1 MFSKIKNKL
10 QFIFASFF
18 VSAILIPKKI
28 FASNWISCESPPNC
42 KFADFWAT
50 FNLILKNIL
59 QLGMM
64 ISVVIF
70 VVAGW
75 TYLTAGGD
83 SGKVKKGHKML
94 TNATIGFVIML
105 SAFLIVDL
113 ILRSLGV
120 DNLPVKLI

>member
-1 MFSKIKNKL
+1 MFSKIKK
-10 QFIFASFF
+10 ISY
-18 VSAILIPKKI
+18 ILFTAVILVPKKI
-28 FASNWISCESPPNC
+28 FAADWISCSNPPNC
-42 KFADFWAT
+42 SFADFWTT

-59 QLGMM
+59 QLGIM
-64 ISVVIF
+64 ISVIIF
-70 VVAGW
+70 VIAGW

-83 SGKVKKGHKML
+83 SGKIKKGHTML

-120 DNLPVKLI
+120 DSLPVELI

>member
-1 MFSKIKNKL
+1 MSSKL
-10 QFIFASFF
+10 QKISYILFT
-18 VSAILIPKKI
+18 AIVLVPKKT
-28 FASNWISCESPPNC
+28 FARTWISCSEPPNC
-42 KFADFWAT
+42 TFVDFWAT

-59 QLGMM
+59 QLGIM

-70 VVAGW
+70 VIAGW
-75 TYLTAGGD
+75 TYLTSGGD
-83 SGKVKKGHKML
+83 SSKVKKGHKML

-120 DNLPVKLI
+120 DSLPVKLI